1 LDALTRLS
9 GDAQIFCEKIWG
21 RSIHVHRSDVG
32 ELSDLLSLADVDT
45 LVTSSGLRTPTV
57 RLAQDGAVLPSSRYT
72 RTCRI
77 GGVAVTGL
85 VDGRKV
91 LDLFAAGATVILQ
104 GLHRYWPPLAGLVAE
119 LEDALGHPCQANAY
133 LTPADAQGFARHR
146 DTHDVFVLQ
155 IDGDKQWEVEDD
167 AGLHQVLME
176 PGMCMY
182 LPTGT
187 PHSARA
193 QTDASLHITVG
204 INRILWSDVLT
215 RAARLQLSGAG
226 IDEPLPAGYHRDSA
240 EFARAVE
247 EHLGG
252 LRAAVA
258 ALDSEHLAASET
270 ARFQTTRT
278 ASLKGGLVDRIQL
291 GSLDDHTTVRR
302 RHGSV
307 LAVVPDGDRLRVLL
321 GDREMRV
328 PGWLGPALT
337 YVEDNQQLSPA
348 DLGPLL
354 DPESRLV
361 LVRRLV
367 REGLLEVAR

>member
-1 LDALTRLS
+1 
-9 GDAQIFCEKIWG
+9 
-21 RSIHVHRSDVG
+21 
-32 ELSDLLSLADVDT
+32 
-45 LVTSSGLRTPTV
+45 
-57 RLAQDGAVLPSSRYT
+57 
-72 RTCRI
+72 
-77 GGVAVTGL
+77 VAVSGL

-104 GLHRYWPPLAGLVAE
+104 GLHRYWAPLARLVAE
-119 LEDALGHPCQANAY
+119 LEDSLGHPCQANAY
-133 LTPADAQGFARHR
+133 LTPASAQGFARHR

-155 IDGDKQWEVEDD
+155 TYGDKQWEVEDD
-167 AGLHQVLME
+167 AGPRQVLME

-204 INRILWSDVLT
+204 INRILWSDLLT
-215 RAARLQLSGAG
+215 RAVRSQLSGAG
-226 IDEPLPAGYHRDSA
+226 IDEPLPAGYHRDGA

-247 EHLGG
+247 QHIDS

-258 ALDSEHLAASET
+258 ALDGEQLAAAET
-270 ARFQTTRT
+270 VRFQTTRT

-291 GSLDDHTTVRR
+291 GSLGDHTTVRR
-302 RHGSV
+302 RLGSV

-328 PGWLGPALT
+328 PAWLGPALM
-337 YVEDNQQLSPA
+337 YVEHHQQLTPA
-348 DLGPLL
+348 DLGALL
-354 DPESRLV
+354 DPESSLV

>member
-1 LDALTRLS
+1 M
-9 GDAQIFCEKIWG
+9 
-21 RSIHVHRSDVG
+21 
-32 ELSDLLSLADVDT
+32 
-45 LVTSSGLRTPTV
+45 
-57 RLAQDGAVLPSSRYT
+57 LPSSRYT
-72 RTCRI
+72 RTSRI

-104 GLHRYWPPLAGLVAE
+104 GLHRYWPPLARLVAE

-133 LTPADAQGFARHR
+133 LTPAGAQGFARHC

-155 IDGDKQWEVEDD
+155 TYGDKQWEVEDD
-167 AGLHQVLME
+167 AGPRQVLME

-193 QTDASLHITVG
+193 QTDASLHVTVG
-204 INRILWSDVLT
+204 INRILWSDLLT
-215 RAARLQLSGAG
+215 RAVRLQLSGAG
-226 IDEPLPAGYHRDSA
+226 IDEPLPAGYHRDGA
-240 EFARAVE
+240 EFTRAVE
-247 EHLGG
+247 QHIGS

-258 ALDSEHLAASET
+258 ALDSARLAASET
-270 ARFQTTRT
+270 VRFQTTRT

-291 GSLDDHTTVRR
+291 GSLDDHTGVRR
-302 RHGSV
+302 RPGSV
-307 LAVVPDGDRLRVLL
+307 FVVVPDGDRLRVLL

-328 PGWLGPALT
+328 PAWLRPALM
-337 YVEDNQQLSPA
+337 YVEHHEQLTPA
-348 DLGPLL
+348 DLGALL
-354 DPESRLV
+354 DSESSLV